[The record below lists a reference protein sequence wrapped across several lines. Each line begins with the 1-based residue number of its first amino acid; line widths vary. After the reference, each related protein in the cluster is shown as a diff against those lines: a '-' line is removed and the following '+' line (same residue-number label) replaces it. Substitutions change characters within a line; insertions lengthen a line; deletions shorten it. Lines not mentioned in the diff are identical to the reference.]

1 MMMMMTQIERAAQPH
16 LSFWFLP
23 HTVSIFQAISN
34 LCPPLESSAQGLS
47 YEPKFRPKRPKIGSK
62 KSKKPIR
69 AKQEKW
75 WGLYQRGGGERGEMM
90 ETSNVSQIHKSQP
103 ILGKFFFQTIRRTPP
118 TRWAYPRAPAAPVG
132 LPASARAL

>member
-47 YEPKFRPKRPKIGSK
+47 YEPKFCPESPKIGSK
-62 KSKKPIR
+62 KSKKQKPEMQ
-69 AKQEKW
+69 KKW

-90 ETSNVSQIHKSQP
+90 QTSIKSHFLKSQP
-103 ILGKFFFQTIRRTPP
+103 IFTKFFFQTIRRTPP